1 MPNPDFYDHV
11 VNTYCIIF
19 NVYHLVATSSV
30 SLSMYIA
37 LLKHSLPC
45 FQYVYC
51 PLEIGIEL
59 FSTYFALLK
68 CLLPRCR
75 QHLLPRC
82 RQHLLPCCHQRLLP
96 RCLCLYC
103 PVLTSLLSRWLYLLY
118 CLVDTSIDVLSTV
131 NSFFLNTFL
140 FCCFGVG
147 TFCQHTWHH
156 IAVNPNKRGMPAAT
170 K

>member
-1 MPNPDFYDHV
+1 MSITLLQHQ
-11 VNTYCIIF
+11 
-19 NVYHLVATSSV
+19 V
-30 SLSMYIA
+30 SRCLCMYIA
-37 LLKHSLPC
+37 VLKHSLPC

-103 PVLTSLLSRWLYLLY
+103 PVVNVVIVSLA
-118 CLVDTSIDVLSTV
+118 ISTV
-131 NSFFLNTFL
+131 LP
-140 FCCFGVG
+140 C
-147 TFCQHTWHH
+147 
-156 IAVNPNKRGMPAAT
+156 
-170 K
+170 